1 MLTFNP
7 DSKQDYKFEITV
19 QTEREKFM
27 LPVVC
32 HGSRIEIQIPEM
44 LDFGST
50 PVKYLKEQTIML
62 KNRGDKATK
71 YLMRTNPPF
80 NIDSKEGF
88 LDIGGTRLVNVC
100 YLPTKIKHYSE
111 PL

>member
-1 MLTFNP
+1 LTFNP

-27 LPVVC
+27 LPVIC

-50 PVKYLKEQTIML
+50 PVK
-62 KNRGDKATK
+62 
-71 YLMRTNPPF
+71 
-80 NIDSKEGF
+80 
-88 LDIGGTRLVNVC
+88 
-100 YLPTKIKHYSE
+100 
-111 PL
+111 